1 MSSSNT
7 KAETV
12 KELNEVKWE
21 QSFGEIEPEVND
33 PTQLS
38 NIPTNDLQDEDIL
51 DLTSGIKTA
60 KV

>member
-1 MSSSNT
+1 M
-7 KAETV
+7 K
-12 KELNEVKWE
+12 KLNEVKWE
-21 QSFGEIEPEVND
+21 QFFGEIEPEVND